1 MVYKK
6 SNKSE
11 ERKDE
16 KRQLIFKSAA
26 KVFAENG
33 FHEASVKN
41 IAEEA
46 KISVGTFYLYF
57 KNKEEIFEKLYDEMA
72 KIIESVNYYALY
84 KKGASVVEKFSR
96 AITSSV
102 WAYKKYN
109 ELAKILLIDAVGL
122 NPTFEIKYAQI
133 MSNACS
139 NMAKTLENL
148 KQLGLI
154 SVPNVKIAA
163 IAYEGAFN
171 GIITYWLRANDESD
185 LYEYIFPTVV
195 CELQALK
202 IDLGH
207 EDIKK
212 YIQEIIKE
220 LDDNEEKFTELL

>member
-1 MVYKK
+1 
-6 SNKSE
+6 
-11 ERKDE
+11 
-16 KRQLIFKSAA
+16 
-26 KVFAENG
+26 
-33 FHEASVKN
+33 
-41 IAEEA
+41 
-46 KISVGTFYLYF
+46 
-57 KNKEEIFEKLYDEMA
+57 
-72 KIIESVNYYALY
+72 
-84 KKGASVVEKFSR
+84 
-96 AITSSV
+96 
-102 WAYKKYN
+102 
-109 ELAKILLIDAVGL
+109 
-122 NPTFEIKYAQI
+122 
-133 MSNACS
+133 
-139 NMAKTLENL
+139 MAKTLENL
-148 KQLGLI
+148 KQLDLI

>member
-122 NPTFEIKYAQI
+122 NPTFERKYAQI
-133 MSNACS
+133 M
-139 NMAKTLENL
+139 
-148 KQLGLI
+148 
-154 SVPNVKIAA
+154 
-163 IAYEGAFN
+163 
-171 GIITYWLRANDESD
+171 
-185 LYEYIFPTVV
+185 
-195 CELQALK
+195 
-202 IDLGH
+202 
-207 EDIKK
+207 
-212 YIQEIIKE
+212 
-220 LDDNEEKFTELL
+220 